1 MATPSE
7 TLHINQDFDLLQY
20 CISGDSRAKFQFY
33 SQYSAKLYGVCL
45 RYARDEAEAKDMLQ
59 EGFIKIF
66 RELASFRAEGNIEAW
81 MRKIIVNTALS
92 RLRKKNLQFL
102 PYVEPPSFIY
112 SDEEIIGAISA
123 EELIAVLNQMPQG
136 YRTVLNLYAI
146 EGYSHAE
153 IAEMLDINEGT
164 SRSQYA
170 RAKIVLKNRLG
181 R

>member
-1 MATPSE
+1 
-7 TLHINQDFDLLQY
+7 
-20 CISGDSRAKFQFY
+20 
-33 SQYSAKLYGVCL
+33 
-45 RYARDEAEAKDMLQ
+45 
-59 EGFIKIF
+59 
-66 RELASFRAEGNIEAW
+66 
-81 MRKIIVNTALS
+81 MRKIVVNTALS

-102 PYVEPPSFIY
+102 PYVEPPSSIY

-181 R
+181 QHNQINRQ